1 MRGSH
6 VRNRRSLTARPVTDS
21 YSLDQMTFTWRYRR
35 TVLVLSTLAF
45 FATMAGRLVI
55 SPVVPA
61 ITDEFGVSNGVVG
74 LGLTGLWMAYFAAQF
89 PSGVLADR
97 YSERP
102 IILIAVGGTAVASLL
117 LALSPLFA
125 VFVVAT
131 VVLGAVAGLHYSVA
145 ASLLTRTYDNT
156 GFALGFH
163 NAGGPAAGLV
173 APVAAAWVGVRYGW
187 RPAVALGAAIALPIF
202 VLFAWR
208 VRPTE
213 PRRPD
218 QPMRDR
224 FELGPLVE
232 MLSRPKIAFT
242 VALAVA
248 GAFVWQ
254 ATASFLPT
262 FLVEYRGQSET
273 TAGAVFSAYFVV
285 QAVTQVG
292 VGAASDRFGRE
303 VSTAGCML
311 SAAAGLAL
319 LVAVP
324 GVVSLVAALVL
335 VGTGLG
341 WGGALL
347 PRFMDELDDA
357 EQGAGFG
364 LVRTVYGVLGSVG
377 SVATGTLADLFGW
390 AVAMGVLVLLLSLV
404 VVALAA
410 NWAFD
415 LGY

>member
-1 MRGSH
+1 M
-6 VRNRRSLTARPVTDS
+6 A
-21 YSLDQMTFTWRYRR
+21 FAWRYRR
-35 TVLVLSTLAF
+35 TVLLLSTLAF

-61 ITDEFGVSNGVVG
+61 ITDEFHVSKSLVG
-74 LGLTGLWMAYFAAQF
+74 LALTGLWMSYFAAQF

-97 YSERP
+97 FGERP
-102 IILIAVGGTAVASLL
+102 IILVAVGGTAVTSLL
-117 LALSPLFA
+117 LALSPIFA
-125 VFVVAT
+125 VFVLAT
-131 VVLGAVAGLHYSVA
+131 VLLGAIAGLHYSVA
-145 ASLLTRTYDNT
+145 ASLLTRTYEET

-187 RPAVALGAAIALPIF
+187 RPAVAIGAAVALPIF
-202 VLFAWR
+202 ALFAWR

-224 FELGPLVE
+224 FEREPLLE
-232 MLSRPKIAFT
+232 LLSRRKIAFT

-273 TAGAVFSAYFVV
+273 VAGAVFSAYFVV

-292 VGAASDRFGRE
+292 VGSASDRFGRE
-303 VSTAGCML
+303 VATGGCML
-311 SAAAGLAL
+311 LAAAGFVL

-324 GVVSLVAALVL
+324 GTLALVAALVL

-347 PRFMDELDDA
+347 PRVMDLLDDT

-377 SVATGTLADLFGW
+377 SVATGTVADVFGW
-390 AVAMGVLVLLLSLV
+390 TVAMGMLIGLLSLV
-404 VVALAA
+404 VVALAV

>member
-1 MRGSH
+1 M
-6 VRNRRSLTARPVTDS
+6 A
-21 YSLDQMTFTWRYRR
+21 FTWRYRR
-35 TVLVLSTLAF
+35 TVLVLSTFAF

-61 ITDEFGVSNGVVG
+61 ITEQFEVSKSLVG
-74 LGLTGLWMAYFAAQF
+74 LALTGLWMSYFAAQF

-97 YSERP
+97 FGERP
-102 IILIAVGGTAVASLL
+102 IILVAVGGTAVSSLL
-117 LALSPLFA
+117 LAVSPVFA
-125 VFVVAT
+125 VFVLAT
-131 VVLGAVAGLHYSVA
+131 VLLGAVAGLHYSVA
-145 ASLLTRTYDNT
+145 AALLTRTYDDL

-187 RPAVALGAAIALPIF
+187 RPAVALGAVVAIPIF

-208 VRPTE
+208 IRPTE

-218 QPMRDR
+218 QPMRER
-224 FELGPLVE
+224 FELEALVE
-232 MLSRPKIAFT
+232 LLSRRKIAFT
-242 VALAVA
+242 VAIAVA

-262 FLVEYRGQSET
+262 FLVEYRNQSET
-273 TAGAVFSAYFVV
+273 VAGAVFSAYFVV

-311 SAAAGLAL
+311 LAAVGFVL

-324 GVVSLVAALVL
+324 GTVSLVAALSL
-335 VGTGLG
+335 IGTGLG

-347 PRFMDELDDA
+347 PRFMDELGDS

-377 SVATGTLADLFGW
+377 SVATGTVADLFGW
-390 AVAMGVLVLLLSLV
+390 AAAIWILVALLSLV
-404 VVALAA
+404 FLALVVNEL
-410 NWAFD
+410 FD